1 MKKII
6 VIVVVLLL
14 LAGGGF
20 AVWKFVLSAGG
31 GEAGQEGHGL
41 SDLISSGPVFL
52 DLDPFVVPVIREN
65 RVVKYLSLGIK
76 LELTGSAAEN
86 KVTEMM
92 PYLRDAYLTRLH
104 ATLSRGDAALSSD
117 VPKLKRQLMAESEN
131 LLGPD
136 VVRDVLIGAV
146 IEKEAPQQ

>member
-6 VIVVVLLL
+6 IIIVALLL

-20 AVWKFVLSAGG
+20 AVWKFVLSAGN
-31 GEAGQEGHGL
+31 GEAGQEGDGL
-41 SDLISSGPVFL
+41 RDLVSSGPVFL

-76 LELTGSAAEN
+76 LDLTGGAAEA
-86 KVTEMM
+86 KVKEMM

-104 ATLSRGDAALSSD
+104 AALSRGDAALSSD
-117 VPKLKRQLMAESEN
+117 VAKLKRQLMAESEK

-136 VVRDVLIGAV
+136 VVRDVLIGTA
-146 IEKEAPQQ
+146 IEKEAPEQ